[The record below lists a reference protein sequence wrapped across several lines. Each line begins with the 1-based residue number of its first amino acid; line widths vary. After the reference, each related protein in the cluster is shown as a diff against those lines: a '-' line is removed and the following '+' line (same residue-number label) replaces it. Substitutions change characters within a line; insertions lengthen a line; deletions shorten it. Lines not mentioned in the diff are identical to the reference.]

1 MTTPEP
7 TPEPSHEPSRE
18 STPEQPSTGETPA
31 APASDDKVYRSP
43 LGIAGG
49 VFLLLLTGL
58 FAVDAMVRG
67 EGRAPW
73 LALAGLVLAVPL
85 IVAFTIRPA
94 VYANDERLRI
104 RNPFRSITLPWA
116 TVADVRAG
124 YSSEVFTQD
133 GAKYQ
138 LWAVPVSLRQRKKA
152 ARTAARASQDDPHG
166 RTSVTADVRDSASRI
181 APGDKTVAD
190 LREFAELRAKN
201 PGAQGEP
208 QVRWAYEIV
217 GPAVAGLLLLVI
229 LIATR

>member
-18 STPEQPSTGETPA
+18 STPEQPSAGPQS
-31 APASDDKVYRSP
+31 PDRVFRSP
-43 LGIAGG
+43 LGIASG
-49 VFLLLLTGL
+49 VFLLALAAL
-58 FAVDAMVRG
+58 FAGDVMFRG
-67 EGRAPW
+67 EGRSPW

-94 VYANDERLRI
+94 VYANDDRLRI

-124 YSSEVFTQD
+124 YSSEVLTRD
-133 GAKYQ
+133 GGKFQ

-152 ARTAARASQDDPHG
+152 ARRAARASQDDPHG
-166 RTSVTADVRDSASRI
+166 RTSVSADVRDSASRT
-181 APGDKTVAD
+181 APSDRTVAD
-190 LREFAELRAKN
+190 LRELAERRAAA
-201 PGAQGEP
+201 PGSQGEAR
-208 QVRWAYEIV
+208 VRWAYEIV

-229 LIATR
+229 LLATG